1 MMNTIP
7 FTYGRIAVADDFT
20 NRTAELEQ
28 LKRNFTAGIN
38 TILIS
43 PRRWG
48 KSSLVKKAS
57 MEVTSQYPDI
67 KVCRLDIFNVRSEEE
82 FYLTL
87 ANAVI
92 NATSSGWEEVLK
104 SAKEFLSR
112 LVPRIELSPDMQSS
126 VSFGVNLEELKKEPD
141 EILNLAENIAI
152 KKNLRIIVCVDE
164 FQSISRFPHSEDFQ
178 KKLRSVW
185 QHHQSVSYCLY
196 GSKRH
201 MLLDIFTNYS
211 MPFYKFGDLM
221 FLQKIDS
228 SHWIPFIK
236 HRFND
241 TGKEISDEEALLIT
255 ELTDCHSYY
264 VQQLAQQVWF
274 RTDRICSEEI
284 VKTAHQALVD
294 QLSMLFA
301 DITDRLNTLEL
312 NLIKAIIAGEK
323 QLSSKETMQKYNL
336 GTSAGVVRQK
346 KILFEKEIIDEI
358 NGEIV
363 FIDPLYRYWLGEKM
377 KGGGVK
383 G

>member
-87 ANAVI
+87 TNAVI

-221 FLQKIDS
+221 FLQKIDN

-241 TGKEISDEEALLIT
+241 TGKEISDEDALLIT

-274 RTDRICSEEI
+274 RTDKICSEKI

-312 NLIKAIIAGEK
+312 NLLKAIISGEK
-323 QLSSKETMQKYNL
+323 QLSSKETMQLYNL

-363 FIDPLYRYWLGEKM
+363 FIDPLYQYWLGEKM
-377 KGGGVK
+377 KG
-383 G
+383 

>member
-221 FLQKIDS
+221 FLQKIDN

-241 TGKEISDEEALLIT
+241 TGKEISDEDALLIT

-264 VQQLAQQVWF
+264 VQQLSQQVWF
-274 RTDRICSEEI
+274 RTDKICSEEI

-346 KILFEKEIIDEI
+346 KVLFEKEIIDEI

-363 FIDPLYRYWLGEKM
+363 FIDPLYQYWLGEKM
-377 KGGGVK
+377 KG
-383 G
+383 

>member
-7 FTYGRIAVADDFT
+7 FTYGRIASADDFT

-221 FLQKIDS
+221 FLQKIDN

-241 TGKEISDEEALLIT
+241 TGKEISDEDALLIT

-264 VQQLAQQVWF
+264 VQQLSQQVWF
-274 RTDRICSEEI
+274 RTDKICSEEI

-346 KILFEKEIIDEI
+346 KVLFEKEIIDEI

-363 FIDPLYRYWLGEKM
+363 FIDPLYQYWLGEKM
-377 KGGGVK
+377 KG
-383 G
+383 